1 MPSTALHQLR
11 DAIKNGDSIELDGG
25 FIVLGGAVQLEPSQ
39 PTNYHSMRG
48 RGDAYTLD
56 SVYTQWRYRDMA
68 YQDYVQECSRSC
80 VQHVNALDRR
90 DLVAYL
96 SGEINACA
104 GLVAAP
110 ASRHEQEGPEPKKRK
125 LDGPR
130 PITVTARRQPREQRS
145 IDAVL
150 MVADWDFTT
159 IREKLGRSLEKAKKT
174 KQIGTTNGPS
184 TSGTGSVG
192 ATTKPATFDPRGDRY
207 ATNPDRSW
215 REYMGNE
222 FQEFG
227 INPMGSF
234 TSAPK
239 KAQDSK
245 APAAQNGASKPAPA
259 PKPLPP
265 QQQALPKRLPE
276 RRHSEP
282 KRSVPVDPSAL
293 RPILIVPGPGT
304 SLVNLSNIKEFF
316 EKGHF
321 VTEEELRKQGVAPDF
336 SGRIKANRTP
346 GGNCSTADYLLV
358 SNVGRLT
365 DAEWERVI
373 GVVCT
378 GKAYQFKHWKW
389 AKGSNAGGGGVDV
402 VSCLHRVQGFYFHY
416 DDIKPDSTAASWAVK
431 LIPISRSKRYQ
442 DGYAQRQFFDAID
455 SFIKRHSKR
464 VRY

>member
-1 MPSTALHQLR
+1 MAATALHQLR
-11 DAIKNGDSIELDGG
+11 DAIKNGDPIELDGG
-25 FIVLGGAVQLEPSQ
+25 SIVLGSIRLEPSQ
-39 PTNYHSMRG
+39 PTNFHSMRG
-48 RGDAYTLD
+48 RGDAYTLNE
-56 SVYTQWRYRDMA
+56 VYTQWRYRSMA
-68 YQDYVQECSRSC
+68 YQDYISECSRSG
-80 VQHVNALDRR
+80 VQHVNPIDKR

-104 GLVAAP
+104 GLVAATP
-110 ASRHEQEGPEPKKRK
+110 TTVDKQEGPEPKKRK
-125 LDGPR
+125 LDGPK
-130 PITVTARRQPREQRS
+130 PITVAARRQPREQRA

-159 IREKLGRSLEKAKKT
+159 IREKLGRSLENAKKS
-174 KQIGTTNGPS
+174 KQIITTNGPG
-184 TSGTGSVG
+184 TSGSASVG
-192 ATTKPATFDPRGDRY
+192 ATKPATFDPRGDRY
-207 ATNPDRSW
+207 TNNPDRSW

-234 TSAPK
+234 ASAPK
-239 KAQDSK
+239 KSQNSK
-245 APAAQNGASKPAPA
+245 APATQNGATKSAPA
-259 PKPLPP
+259 PKPLPAP
-265 QQQALPKRLPE
+265 QQSSAS
-276 RRHSEP
+276 RRHSERRYSES
-282 KRSVPVDPSAL
+282 KRSTPVEPSEL

-304 SLVNLSNIKEFF
+304 SLVNLSNVKEFF

-346 GGNCSTADYLLV
+346 GGNCSSANYLLV
-358 SNVGRLT
+358 SNVARLT
-365 DAEWERVI
+365 DSEWERVV

-378 GKAYQFKHWKW
+378 GKTYQFKHWKW
-389 AKGSNAGGGGVDV
+389 AKGNKTSSGVDV
-402 VSCLHRVQGFYFHY
+402 VNCLHRVQGFYFHY
-416 DDIKPDSTAASWAVK
+416 DDIKPDATAASWAVK

-455 SFIKRHSKR
+455 SFVRRHSKP